1 MQLASPEDSLKLALL
16 DGLCLRTC
24 AHVTE
29 MERLQEAGGGACRE
43 RQTAL
48 VGLNLEK
55 NQYTTK

>member
-1 MQLASPEDSLKLALL
+1 MAYAYAMVY
-16 DGLCLRTC
+16 RTC

>member
-1 MQLASPEDSLKLALL
+1 MAYAYAMVY
-16 DGLCLRTC
+16 RTC

-29 MERLQEAGGGACRE
+29 MERKQEAGGGACRE

-48 VGLNLEK
+48 VVLDLGLNLEK